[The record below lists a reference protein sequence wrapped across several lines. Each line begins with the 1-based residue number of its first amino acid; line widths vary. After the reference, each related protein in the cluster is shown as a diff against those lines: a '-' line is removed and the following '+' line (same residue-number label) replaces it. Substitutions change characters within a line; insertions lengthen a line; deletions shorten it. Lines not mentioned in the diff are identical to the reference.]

1 MKQELLKSKI
11 YLFFLLLALSL
22 PSSGNSLRIFSLSAD
37 EWARP
42 RAGEVIPE
50 FEAVRAA
57 VDYWDKGINFAL
69 LIRYPGEDSG
79 EIWASELH
87 DWFIALG
94 IPSDYILLASGS
106 QDADEITLVVGDR
119 AELKL

>member
-1 MKQELLKSKI
+1 MNQKLLKSKI
-11 YLFFLLLALSL
+11 YLFFLLMALSL
-22 PSSGNSLRIFSLSAD
+22 PLAANSLRIFSLSAD

-42 RAGEVIPE
+42 RTGDVIPE
-50 FEAVRAA
+50 FAALRAA
-57 VDYWDKGINFAL
+57 VEYWDKGINFAL

-87 DWFIALG
+87 SWFIALG

-106 QDADEITLVVGDR
+106 QDADEITVVVGDR
-119 AELKL
+119 AELKP

>member
-1 MKQELLKSKI
+1 MKIGLLSDTHS
-11 YLFFLLLALSL
+11 FL
-22 PSSGNSLRIFSLSAD
+22 D
-37 EWARP
+37 ENILEYFN
-42 RAGEVIPE
+42 EV
-50 FEAVRAA
+50 
-57 VDYWDKGINFAL
+57 D
-69 LIRYPGEDSG
+69 

-87 DWFIALG
+87 DWLISLG

>member
-1 MKQELLKSKI
+1 MKNRL
-11 YLFFLLLALSL
+11 YLLLLLITLSL
-22 PSSGNSLRIFSLSAD
+22 PVAANSLRIFTLSAD

-42 RAGEVIPE
+42 RTGDVIPE
-50 FEAVRAA
+50 FEALRAA

-87 DWFIALG
+87 DWFISLG

-106 QDADEITLVVGDR
+106 QDANEITLVVGDR

>member
-1 MKQELLKSKI
+1 MT
-11 YLFFLLLALSL
+11 LSFQAM
-22 PSSGNSLRIFSLSAD
+22 GNSLRIFTLSAD

-42 RAGEVIPE
+42 RTGDVIPE
-50 FEAVRAA
+50 FEAIRAA

-87 DWFIALG
+87 DWFITLG

-106 QDADEITLVVGDR
+106 QDVDEITLVVGDR
-119 AELKL
+119 SELKL